1 MSTNSTPVQP
11 RFQDDYDEFDT
22 RARAELNFAIGGLTR
37 LNEANDA
44 MTEEIKAISTHLSS
58 IESSME
64 TMRSE
69 FRVSMAS
76 ISSDFRSFMRMV
88 GKQPAAEVEAHL
100 ARFSQPESS
109 QDQDQVRTTPLE
121 RNQGFPLGYRSVS
134 MNIASRDKML
144 KKIELPNFDGS

>member
-1 MSTNSTPVQP
+1 
-11 RFQDDYDEFDT
+11 
-22 RARAELNFAIGGLTR
+22 
-37 LNEANDA
+37 
-44 MTEEIKAISTHLSS
+44 
-58 IESSME
+58 
-64 TMRSE
+64 
-69 FRVSMAS
+69 MAS
-76 ISSDFRSFMRMV
+76 ISSDFRSFMTMV

-144 KKIELPNFDGS
+144 KKIELPHFDGSNAYEWIVDVENYFRIGQYEDREKIDVLPLCLQGQVKRWFAWVTKRGGFVS